1 MAKKIDPIK
10 AKAKRDKIV
19 AAVLGGVLLVALV
32 VAVPMTLKQWKKLN
46 GGDQA
51 QPTPVQTTPVPGTTA
66 APGVAP
72 TGASGGIAS
81 TISAP
86 LATGQLHAFDL
97 FESKDPFEPQVDVS
111 AAAPVQATTVP
122 QTPSANGALR
132 PTAGAASAGAPP
144 AGATPRAPP
153 VVPTS
158 AVMSVNG
165 APAELLGIGVE
176 FPLPPAEPLFRLE
189 SLAPGRARISIVGGS
204 YASGAATVTVKV
216 GKTLTLENTAD
227 GTRYELKL
235 LWVGSGTPPPGLVPA
250 PPTAAAPTAT
260 PSTPTSTP

>member
-1 MAKKIDPIK
+1 MAKKIDPVK
-10 AKAKRDKIV
+10 AKAKRDRIV
-19 AAVLGGVLLVALV
+19 AGVLGGVLLVALV

-51 QPTPVQTTPVPGTTA
+51 QATPAQTTP
-66 APGVAP
+66 APGVATPP
-72 TGASGGIAS
+72 TGTLGGETGGIAS
-81 TISAP
+81 TVSAP

-111 AAAPVQATTVP
+111 AGAQVPTTTVP
-122 QTPSANGALR
+122 QVTPSGTVA
-132 PTAGAASAGAPP
+132 PSSGAPLPP
-144 AGATPRAPP
+144 AAPATGTPKPPP
-153 VVPTS
+153 VAPTS

-165 APAELLGIGVE
+165 APGELLGVGVE
-176 FPLPPAEPLFRLE
+176 FPLPPAEALFRLE
-189 SLAPGRARISIVGGS
+189 ALAPGRARVSIVGGS
-204 YASGAATVTVKV
+204 YASGAPTVTVKV

-235 LWVGSGTPPPGLVPA
+235 LWVGAGAPPPGLVPA
-250 PPTAAAPTAT
+250 PPTAAAPSAT

>member
-1 MAKKIDPIK
+1 MAKKIDPVK

-19 AAVLGGVLLVALV
+19 AGVLGGVLLVALV
-32 VAVPMTLKQWKKLN
+32 VAVPMSLKQWNKLK

-51 QPTPVQTTPVPGTTA
+51 QATPVQTTPAPGTTVTPPA
-66 APGVAP
+66 TLGGE
-72 TGASGGIAS
+72 TGGIAS
-81 TISAP
+81 TVAAP

-111 AAAPVQATTVP
+111 AGAQVPTTTVP
-122 QTPSANGALR
+122 PPTPTPPGTLTPS
-132 PTAGAASAGAPP
+132 TGAPVAP
-144 AGATPRAPP
+144 STGTPKAPP
-153 VVPTS
+153 TPPTS

-165 APAELLGIGVE
+165 APGELLGVGVE
-176 FPLPPAEPLFRLE
+176 FPLPPAEALFRLE
-189 SLAPGRARISIVGGS
+189 ALAPGRARVSIVGGS
-204 YASGAATVTVKV
+204 YASGAPTVTVKV

-235 LWVGSGTPPPGLVPA
+235 LWVGAGPPPPGLVPA

-260 PSTPTSTP
+260 PSTPASTP

>member
-1 MAKKIDPIK
+1 MAKKIDPVK

-19 AAVLGGVLLVALV
+19 AGVLGGVLLVALV

-51 QPTPVQTTPVPGTTA
+51 QATPAQTTP
-66 APGVAP
+66 APGVATTP
-72 TGASGGIAS
+72 TGALAGETGGIAS
-81 TISAP
+81 TVSAP

-111 AAAPVQATTVP
+111 AAAGAQVPTT
-122 QTPSANGALR
+122 T
-132 PTAGAASAGAPP
+132 APP
-144 AGATPRAPP
+144 APPPGTLAPSSGAPLPPATGTPKAPP
-153 VVPTS
+153 VAPTS

-165 APAELLGIGVE
+165 APGELLGVGVE
-176 FPLPPAEPLFRLE
+176 FPLPPAEALFRLE
-189 SLAPGRARISIVGGS
+189 ALAPGRARVSIVGGS
-204 YASGAATVTVKV
+204 YASGAPTVTVKV

-235 LWVGSGTPPPGLVPA
+235 LWVGAGAPPPGLVPA

-260 PSTPTSTP
+260 PSTPASTP